1 MKKLALALVILIALA
16 VAKGCNSAIITP
28 KTMTTIRHRDATG
41 SGNYSR
47 VEKFSPGETPTVVI
61 REYGGKTLTIRLYD
75 LSSGEQVEYRDAYV
89 PHGKDFWWSFPYLSV
104 GSYKAVLEEDGLIR
118 ESCLFR
124 VSD

>member
-1 MKKLALALVILIALA
+1 MKKLAFSLLVLMVLAAA
-16 VAKGCNSAIITP
+16 GGCNSPIIGS
-28 KTMTTIRHRDATG
+28 KTMTVIRHRDATG

-47 VEKFSPGETPTVVI
+47 VKKFRPEETPMVVI

-75 LSSGEQVEYRDAYV
+75 MSSGEQVEYRDAYV
-89 PHGKDFWWSFPYLSV
+89 PYGKEFWWSFPYLSV

>member
-1 MKKLALALVILIALA
+1 MKKFALALLVLIVLA
-16 VAKGCNSAIITP
+16 VANGCSSSIISP

-41 SGNYSR
+41 SGNYLR
-47 VEKFSPGETPTVVI
+47 VDKFGPEETPTVVI
-61 REYGGKTLTIRLYD
+61 RKYGGKTLTIRLYD
-75 LSSGEQVEYRDAYV
+75 LSTGEQVEYRDAYV
-89 PHGKDFWWSFPYLSV
+89 PYGKDFWWSFPYLSA